1 MNSEKN
7 YHSGEMSNN
16 NNNNNGKKLSPGWY
30 VVANWMIDVSKY
42 LMTGVLLSTV
52 FKDIKNEAT
61 IYIISSIACFGILAF
76 GVIVKNT
83 EKK

>member
-1 MNSEKN
+1 MNDN
-7 YHSGEMSNN
+7 
-16 NNNNNGKKLSPGWY
+16 KKLSPGWY

-52 FKDIKNEAT
+52 FKDMEDRASL
-61 IYIISSIACFGILAF
+61 YIVSSVVCISILVFGI
-76 GVIVKNT
+76 IIKNT